1 MRLLLRYTSRNTMEK
16 QTSTKQSVRIQTSI
30 LNGVEK
36 KALLWLAE
44 RQPKWTDSDMLTF
57 IGFIGAVI
65 IAVGYILSN
74 CNVHFLWLA
83 SLGFIINWYGD
94 SLDLSTVNDDTQLV
108 SDLGLDSLTILLLG
122 LAIENKFGSQVNIMK
137 GALEFQTVGDVIDF
151 IMQAK
156 S

>member
-1 MRLLLRYTSRNTMEK
+1 MDRQE
-16 QTSTKQSVRIQTSI
+16 I
-30 LNGVEK
+30 LGYLKE
-36 KALLWLAE
+36 
-44 RQPKWTDSDMLTF
+44 MLQL
-57 IGFIGAVI
+57 IKP
-65 IAVGYILSN
+65 
-74 CNVHFLWLA
+74 
-83 SLGFIINWYGD
+83 